1 MCTLGTEMKPVFVLV
16 HSSGRGPLRSLSL
29 ATTEHRGRRY
39 PAGAHAVAVAAAR
52 RLHCDARSGVA
63 PQNSLRELR
72 SLRSN
77 KRGESD
83 NEARCA
89 RRPRPCASRRHR
101 NRPCRVPPAAIST
114 TEFRVGRVARW
125 FGKGAGGQPAARLCA
140 AEERRAR
147 GPRAQRASLSD
158 SPRLFERSSRSERS
172 EFCGGATRPSTA
184 GNPRAARAS
193 SEAPTAARPRL
204 CSRLPSKA
212 TSSRTTAQGRELSLT
227 RCERRQTQWSN

>member
-1 MCTLGTEMKPVFVLV
+1 MELVRLSPV
-16 HSSGRGPLRSLSL
+16 GPLRSLGGL
-29 ATTEHRGRRY
+29 HLLPTERRGRRY
-39 PAGAHAVAVAAAR
+39 LAGAHAAAVGAAR

-77 KRGESD
+77 SRGESD

-101 NRPCRVPPAAIST
+101 NRPCRVPPAASST
-114 TEFRVGRVARW
+114 TELFARQEPRCL
-125 FGKGAGGQPAARLCA
+125 GKGAGGQPAARLCA
-140 AEERRAR
+140 AEKRRAR
-147 GPRAQRASLSD
+147 GPRAQRASSSD
-158 SPRLFERSSRSERS
+158 SPRLFERSERSSRS
-172 EFCGGATRPSTA
+172 EFCGGATRPSIA

-204 CSRLPSKA
+204 CSRHSP
-212 TSSRTTAQGRELSLT
+212 RTR
-227 RCERRQTQWSN
+227 